1 MFRICRRIWNEAKQ
15 QRFSS
20 FENLNSWLEA
30 RYRALWPEIQ
40 HPDYVGITLVDALE
54 QEQLFLMPMPAPFD
68 GYIEVLA
75 GVSSTFLVTLLHN
88 RYFPCLAVWPIKW
101 LPFIGMSTVSRLF
114 MTILWQPV
122 IPVCWIV
129 TRLAMTGSTIFRS
142 SRKSR
147 ALYATAHRLQNYR
160 HPCCNCRLH
169 CGVESA
175 NKLIE
180 SWQSAQPGQRMD
192 WKLVLESGVPSAE
205 HVSNVLTRLK
215 HTNVPA
221 SVETTLRLKEEP
233 QADTASYDP
242 LNAKEVPHV

>member
-180 SWQSAQPGQRMD
+180 SWQKCSAWSTHG
-192 WKLVLESGVPSAE
+192 LEAGVGIRCAQCRAC
-205 HVSNVLTRLK
+205 LQCID
-215 HTNVPA
+215 A
-221 SVETTLRLKEEP
+221 VETHQRAGVSGNNTETQGR
-233 QADTASYDP
+233 TAGRYSE
-242 LNAKEVPHV
+242 L